1 MFTFVTI
8 TYNHEKYIIEHLESI
23 RYQIENYSEGKKM
36 NLIVSDDG
44 SVDNT
49 MRYAQQWVERNKN
62 LFSEVEFLTSEKN
75 QGIVKNYLS
84 ATAAIKTPA
93 YKLLAGDDLYYKN
106 NIFRLVETIQETDI
120 IFTPALNFNEDTVW
134 NSQDMNRLLTLKT
147 LAQIKKV
154 LKFQKPFNT
163 PGAFY
168 STDLIQDEGLRA
180 FISKY
185 TWIEDLPSYY
195 YLFNKRTSLNY
206 SIQLK
211 PYILYRST
219 VGISNNKKNEK
230 NNVFTTELNAME
242 KDLGMVLNKYPKY
255 FNPYQ
260 YYWKLSKL
268 KLKYRDAK
276 TNHEI
281 GTYNKILNEEAPKA
295 QDFLQVLRI
304 KSTDFLKSLDYST
317 RTANLQEDNS

>member
-23 RYQIENYSEGKKM
+23 RYQIENFSEGKKM
-36 NLIVSDDG
+36 NLIISDDG
-44 SVDNT
+44 SMDDT
-49 MRYAQQWVERNKN
+49 MLFAQKWVERNRF
-62 LFSEVEFLTSEKN
+62 LFSEVELLTSEKN
-75 QGIVKNYLS
+75 QGIIKNYLR

-106 NIFRLVETIQETDI
+106 NIFEIIEALKEKEI
-120 IFTPALNFNEDTVW
+120 IFTPALNFDGDTVW

-147 LAQIKKV
+147 PKQIKKV
-154 LKFQKPFNT
+154 LKFQNPFNT

-168 STDLIQDEGLRA
+168 STALIQEEGLRA

-195 YLFNKRTSLNY
+195 YLFNKRPTIDY
-206 SIQLK
+206 AVELK
-211 PYILYRST
+211 PYILYRSS
-219 VGISNNKKNEK
+219 VGISTNKKNEK
-230 NNVFTTELNAME
+230 NDVFAIELDAME

-255 FNPYQ
+255 VNPYQ

-268 KLKYRDAK
+268 KLKYRDSK
-276 TNHEI
+276 TNPDI
-281 GTYNKILNEEAPKA
+281 CTYNTILNDEAQKA
-295 QDFLQVLRI
+295 QDFLAMLKT
-304 KSTDFLKSLDYST
+304 KSKEFLKSLDYST
-317 RTANLQEDNS
+317 PTTNLQEDNS

>member
-23 RYQIENYSEGKKM
+23 RYQIESFSEGKKM
-36 NLIVSDDG
+36 NLIISDDG

-49 MRYAQQWVERNKN
+49 MLFAQQWVERNKY
-62 LFSEVEFLTSEKN
+62 LFSEVELLTSEKN
-75 QGIVKNYLS
+75 QGIIKNYLR

-106 NIFRLVETIQETDI
+106 NIFEIVEALKDKEI

-134 NSQDMNRLLTLKT
+134 NSQDMNRLLILKKPE
-147 LAQIKKV
+147 QIRKV
-154 LKFQKPFNT
+154 LKFQNPFNT
-163 PGAFY
+163 PGSFY
-168 STDLIQDEGLRA
+168 STALIQEEGLRA

-195 YLFNKRTSLNY
+195 YLFNKRATLNY
-206 SIQLK
+206 AIELK

-230 NNVFTTELNAME
+230 NNVFTIELDAME

-260 YYWKLSKL
+260 YYWRLSKL

-276 TNHEI
+276 TNRDI
-281 GTYNKILNEEAPKA
+281 GTYNTILNEEAQKA
-295 QDFLQVLRI
+295 REFLVMLRI
-304 KSTDFLKSLDYST
+304 KSKEFFKSLTYDV
-317 RTANLQEDNS
+317 

>member
-23 RYQIENYSEGKKM
+23 KYQIENFSKGKQV
-36 NLIVSDDG
+36 NLVISDDG
-44 SVDNT
+44 SMDNT
-49 MRYAQQWVERNKN
+49 MLYAQQWIERNKY
-62 LFSEVEFLTSEKN
+62 LFSEVELLTSEKN
-75 QGIVKNYLS
+75 QGIIKNYLR
-84 ATAAIKTPA
+84 ATAAIKTPT

-106 NIFRLVETIQETDI
+106 DIFEIVETLKEKDI

-147 LAQIKKV
+147 PEQIRKV
-154 LKFQKPFNT
+154 LKFQNPFNT
-163 PGAFY
+163 PGSFY
-168 STDLIQDEGLRA
+168 STALIQEQGLRA

-195 YLFNKRTSLNY
+195 YLFNKRAALNY
-206 SIQLK
+206 AIELK

-230 NNVFTTELNAME
+230 NNVFTIELEAME
-242 KDLGMVLNKYPKY
+242 KDFGMVLNKYPKY

-268 KLKYRDAK
+268 KLKYVDAK
-276 TNHEI
+276 TNRDI
-281 GTYNKILNEEAPKA
+281 GTYNAILNEEAQKA
-295 QDFLQVLRI
+295 QEFVVVLRT
-304 KSTDFLKSLDYST
+304 KSKEFFKSLT
-317 RTANLQEDNS
+317 HEV

>member
-23 RYQIENYSEGKKM
+23 RYQIENFSEGKKM
-36 NLIVSDDG
+36 NLIISDDG
-44 SVDNT
+44 SMDDT
-49 MRYAQQWVERNKN
+49 MLFAQKWVERNRF
-62 LFSEVEFLTSEKN
+62 LFSEVELLTSEKN
-75 QGIVKNYLS
+75 QGIIKNYLR

-106 NIFRLVETIQETDI
+106 NIFEIIEALKEKEI
-120 IFTPALNFNEDTVW
+120 IFTPALNFDGDTVW

-147 LAQIKKV
+147 PKQIKKV
-154 LKFQKPFNT
+154 LKFQNPFNT

-168 STDLIQDEGLRA
+168 STALIQEDGLRA

-195 YLFNKRTSLNY
+195 YLFNKRPTIDY
-206 SIQLK
+206 AVELK
-211 PYILYRST
+211 PYILYRSS
-219 VGISNNKKNEK
+219 VGISTNKKNEK
-230 NNVFTTELNAME
+230 NDVFAIELDAME

-255 FNPYQ
+255 VNPYQ

-268 KLKYRDAK
+268 KLKYRD
-276 TNHEI
+276 
-281 GTYNKILNEEAPKA
+281 
-295 QDFLQVLRI
+295 
-304 KSTDFLKSLDYST
+304 S
-317 RTANLQEDNS
+317 

>member
-1 MFTFVTI
+1 MFTFVAI

-23 RYQIENYSEGKKM
+23 KYQIENFSKGKQV
-36 NLIVSDDG
+36 NLVISDDG
-44 SVDNT
+44 SMDNT
-49 MRYAQQWVERNKN
+49 MLYAQQWIERNKY
-62 LFSEVEFLTSEKN
+62 LFSEVELLTSEKN
-75 QGIVKNYLS
+75 QGIIKNYLR
-84 ATAAIKTPA
+84 ATAAIKTPT

-106 NIFRLVETIQETDI
+106 DIFEIVETLKEKDI

-147 LAQIKKV
+147 PEQIRKV
-154 LKFQKPFNT
+154 LKFQNPFNT
-163 PGAFY
+163 PGSFY
-168 STDLIQDEGLRA
+168 STALIQEQGLRA

-195 YLFNKRTSLNY
+195 YLFNKRAALNY
-206 SIQLK
+206 AIELK

-230 NNVFTTELNAME
+230 NNVFTIELEAME
-242 KDLGMVLNKYPKY
+242 KDFGMVLNKYPKY

-268 KLKYRDAK
+268 KLKYGDAK
-276 TNHEI
+276 TNRDI
-281 GTYNKILNEEAPKA
+281 GTYNAILNEEAQKA
-295 QDFLQVLRI
+295 QEFVVVLRT
-304 KSTDFLKSLDYST
+304 KSKEFFESLT
-317 RTANLQEDNS
+317 HEV